1 VWQHLVIALTKE
13 IKMQIVNNFYQD
25 RQTVVDAAI
34 RDCVFLYKNP
44 LGNRSQV
51 PAIPSGYE
59 SWSSTDPVHAQNAYR
74 LTAEIQP
81 LAAAIEQ
88 LTGLSVMR
96 SWANLHKSQQWIGA
110 HAHRHSSLSNTSMV
124 KSVATYY
131 AQVGS
136 GETLIFEDQ
145 AVPVEQNMLMVFD
158 ADLVHGF
165 DPVDRTV
172 DRIVITFEL
181 G

>member
-1 VWQHLVIALTKE
+1 
-13 IKMQIVNNFYQD
+13 MQIVNDFYQD

-44 LGNRSQV
+44 AGNTSQV
-51 PAIPSGYE
+51 PAIPSGYD
-59 SWSSTDPVHAQNAYR
+59 SWSSTDPIHAQNAYK
-74 LTAEIQP
+74 LTTEIQP

-88 LTGLSVMR
+88 LTGLNVMR

-110 HAHRHSSLSNTSMV
+110 HVHKHSGMLGSTLV

-131 AQVGS
+131 AQVGE
-136 GETLIFEDQ
+136 GETLIFEEQ
-145 AVPVEQNMLMVFD
+145 AVPVEQNMLLVFD
-158 ADLVHGF
+158 SELMHGF
-165 DPVDRTV
+165 DPIDRTV

>member
-1 VWQHLVIALTKE
+1 
-13 IKMQIVNNFYQD
+13 MQIVNDFYQD

-44 LGNRSQV
+44 VGNRSQI
-51 PAIPSGYE
+51 PAIPSGYD
-59 SWSSTDPVHAQNAYR
+59 SWSSTDPIHAQNAYK
-74 LTAEIQP
+74 LTTEIQP

-88 LTGLSVMR
+88 LTGLNVMR
-96 SWANLHKSQQWIGA
+96 SWANLHKSKQWIGA
-110 HAHRHSSLSNTSMV
+110 HVHKHSSLLGTTLV

-131 AQVGS
+131 AQVGE
-136 GETLIFEDQ
+136 GETLIFEEQ
-145 AVPVEQNMLMVFD
+145 AVPVEQNMLLVFD
-158 ADLVHGF
+158 SELMHGF
-165 DPVDRTV
+165 DPIDRTV

>member
-1 VWQHLVIALTKE
+1 
-13 IKMQIVNNFYQD
+13 MQIVNDFYQD

-34 RDCVFLYKNP
+34 RDCVFLYKNSS
-44 LGNRSQV
+44 GNASQV

-59 SWSSTDPVHAQNAYR
+59 SWSSIDPVHAQNPYR

-110 HAHRHSSLSNTSMV
+110 HVHRHAGLPGTSMN

-131 AQVGS
+131 AQVGE

-158 ADLVHGF
+158 SDLVHGF
-165 DPVDRTV
+165 DPIDRTV

>member
-1 VWQHLVIALTKE
+1 
-13 IKMQIVNNFYQD
+13 MQIVNDFYQD
-25 RQTVVDAAI
+25 RQTVVNAAI

-44 LGNRSQV
+44 SGNRSQV

-110 HAHRHSSLSNTSMV
+110 HAHRHSSLPNTSMV

-165 DPVDRTV
+165 DPMDRTV

>member
-1 VWQHLVIALTKE
+1 
-13 IKMQIVNNFYQD
+13 MQIVKDFYQD
-25 RQTVVDAAI
+25 QQTVVDAAI

-44 LGNRSQV
+44 VGNRSQV

-110 HAHRHSSLSNTSMV
+110 HAHRHASLPGASMV

-131 AQVGS
+131 AQVGT

-145 AVPVEQNMLMVFD
+145 AVPVEPNMLLVFD
-158 ADLVHGF
+158 SELVHGF